1 MSVRIRKLTL
11 WRTRVEHRPGALAD
25 LLDPLA
31 AAGADLSIVMGYRLP
46 GEKAQAVIEVAPVT
60 SRRTADAAGKAGL
73 VPGGAPTL
81 LVLGDN
87 RPALATRIARALAES
102 GVNIAFL
109 VAQVVGNRYSAVF
122 GFENEADLDKAAD
135 RIRAAV
141 VARPVV
147 VRPRATRG
155 KESPRV
161 RRVAR

>member
-1 MSVRIRKLTL
+1 VTVRIRKVTL

-46 GEKAQAVIEVAPVT
+46 GERAQAVIEVAPVT
-60 SRRTADAAGKAGL
+60 SRRTADAAAKAGL
-73 VPGGAPTL
+73 APGGAPSL

-87 RPALATRIARALAES
+87 RPGLATRIGRALADS

-122 GFENEADLDKAAD
+122 GFESEADLDKASD

-141 VARPVV
+141 VARPLVV
-147 VRPRATRG
+147 RRPRPRALAR
-155 KESPRV
+155 PRP
-161 RRVAR
+161 ARL